1 MRLAAIYATGT
12 RLTHFML
19 ELWLHALPPPFGWEA
34 RAWPRAAASLQV
46 CVRWLRLLA
55 IVAVGLAWLAGALAL
70 GWHLI
75 GWWAD
80 LAQLPRSTT
89 GIAPPSHEFIRW
101 LGR

>member
-1 MRLAAIYATGT
+1 
-12 RLTHFML
+12 
-19 ELWLHALPPPFGWEA
+19 
-34 RAWPRAAASLQV
+34 
-46 CVRWLRLLA
+46 LLA

-89 GIAPPSHEFIRW
+89 GMAPPSQEFIRW